1 MLITDAERV
10 FGGRKGIA
18 KALSACEYRSVSA
31 VYQWKFGVP
40 IAAARKLA
48 ELSNGALSVD
58 KTVYD
63 ENWRVVRSRE
73 SA

>member
-1 MLITDAERV
+1 
-10 FGGRKGIA
+10 
-18 KALSACEYRSVSA
+18 
-31 VYQWKFGVP
+31 VP